1 MGHKN
6 ICYDG
11 EGSLECVCELR
22 GDADIRQAE
31 LLSRAEA
38 EQMVTDYAVEAT
50 AQVLTAI
57 AGPPQ
62 ALVVGQT
69 YTVDSIRQLAEDC
82 GGVMIGFPDDE

>member
-38 EQMVTDYAVEAT
+38 NRLVERNS
-50 AQVLTAI
+50 
-57 AGPPQ
+57 
-62 ALVVGQT
+62 LVVMAAVMET
-69 YTVDSIRQLAEDC
+69 IR
-82 GGVMIGFPDDE
+82 